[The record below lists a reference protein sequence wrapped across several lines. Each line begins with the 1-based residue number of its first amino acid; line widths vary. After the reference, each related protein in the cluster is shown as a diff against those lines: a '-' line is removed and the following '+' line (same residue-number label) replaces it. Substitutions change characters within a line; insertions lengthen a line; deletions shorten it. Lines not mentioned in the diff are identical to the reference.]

1 MSQNGTPRLSLA
13 QMLSPEY
20 ITNPYLLYHQLRTKD
35 PVLWDE
41 GMSGWVLTGYAE
53 VIAALRDPRFSAA
66 GFMENTSWIPEEMLA
81 TLGPPVRALARQRYS
96 KSAELQKLTQRKENI
111 MAQHIVSFLIKKTG
125 EVQESIIES
134 SLSHVESQIM
144 NQILLFENIY
154 GPIELISI
162 LTEIQ
167 PPEVTI
173 GITSKGEP
181 AVNGMLAT
189 LAPTPD
195 GRVILK
201 TDDRMY
207 ITDVTTLW
215 TTYHQDKVPDMLY
228 VEKLEK
234 MIAYYRKELEWLID
248 YVDNL
253 PPEAIQIKPRYM
265 IRDSIR
271 EMLDEVNR

>member
-1 MSQNGTPRLSLA
+1 
-13 QMLSPEY
+13 
-20 ITNPYLLYHQLRTKD
+20 
-35 PVLWDE
+35 
-41 GMSGWVLTGYAE
+41 
-53 VIAALRDPRFSAA
+53 
-66 GFMENTSWIPEEMLA
+66 
-81 TLGPPVRALARQRYS
+81 
-96 KSAELQKLTQRKENI
+96 

-125 EVQESIIES
+125 EVQESMIES

-154 GPIELISI
+154 GPIEIISV

-215 TTYHQDKVPDMLY
+215 TTYHQDKAPDMLY
-228 VEKLEK
+228 VEKIEK